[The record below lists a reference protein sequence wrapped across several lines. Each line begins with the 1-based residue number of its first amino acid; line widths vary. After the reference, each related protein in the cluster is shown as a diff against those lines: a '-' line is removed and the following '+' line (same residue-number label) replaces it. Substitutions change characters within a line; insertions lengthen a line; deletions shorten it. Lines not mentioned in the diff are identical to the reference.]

1 MHKSNINKKI
11 MCSSKIK
18 TVSFCFLLLFLTA
31 CNQTNSQNQKTKP
44 KVQQKKT
51 SIVANIFTGNY
62 IASYENASIS
72 AELTENQNVVKG
84 FFYMDGVKNEIIA
97 ISTSNTMKGKVK
109 DKSKNIFYD
118 FEATLKDNEL
128 TFSIT
133 FPELDNKVVDL
144 LLKKEGITIDN
155 ENANL
160 NVSQDVDVYN
170 SKPNTQ
176 LNSREKDRRL
186 IGTWRY
192 TEVLSNGY
200 GDNYGSLA
208 TDYFIQFKPNGECLS
223 WTGSSAGGTSDV
235 TYENQGNSNVTKEGW
250 YTEGKN
256 VVFYNLNTNEEVSIP
271 FLADE
276 NRFLLKG
283 GSTKIY
289 QRVN

>member
-1 MHKSNINKKI
+1 
-11 MCSSKIK
+11 MCISKIK
-18 TVSFCFLLLFLTA
+18 TVSLCFLLLFLTA
-31 CNQTNSQNQKTKP
+31 CNQSNSQNQKVKP
-44 KVQQKKT
+44 KGNPKKT
-51 SIVANIFTGNY
+51 STVASIFTGNY

-84 FFYMDGVKNEIIA
+84 FFYMDGVKNELIA
-97 ISTSNTMKGKVK
+97 ISTRNTMKGKLK
-109 DKSKNIFYD
+109 DKSKNIYYD
-118 FEATLKDNEL
+118 FEAILNDNDL

-133 FPELDNKVVDL
+133 FPELDNRVVDL
-144 LLKKEGITIDN
+144 LLKKQGITIDN
-155 ENANL
+155 GNSNL
-160 NVSQDVDVYN
+160 TTTQDAEVYN
-170 SKPNTQ
+170 SKSSAQ

-192 TEVLSNGY
+192 TEVLSSGY

-235 TYENQGNSNVTKEGW
+235 TYESGGNGNVTKEGW

-256 VVFYNLNTNEEVSIP
+256 VVFYDLNTNEEVSIP

-289 QRVN
+289 ERVN